1 MIRAASETA
10 PDFYTNRYW
19 HNGIKTPDRRMD
31 GAVSLSGLMM
41 SLIFPFRS
49 TAPYEAMLSGLLKK
63 PTLEREVGGGALS

>member
-49 TAPYEAMLSGLLKK
+49 TSTLRGHALRTSEKTY
-63 PTLEREVGGGALS
+63 LERGGSP

>member
-10 PDFYTNRYW
+10 PDFYANRYC

-41 SLIFPFRS
+41 RLIFPFRS
-49 TAPYEAMLSGLLKK
+49 TS
-63 PTLEREVGGGALS
+63 TLRGHPLRTIFRHNSQTS